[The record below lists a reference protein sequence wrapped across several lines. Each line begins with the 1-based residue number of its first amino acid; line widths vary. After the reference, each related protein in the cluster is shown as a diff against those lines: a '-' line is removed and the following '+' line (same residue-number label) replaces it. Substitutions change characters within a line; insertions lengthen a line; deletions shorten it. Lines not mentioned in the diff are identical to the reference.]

1 MALKCLQAEQFN
13 GLNVSKLD
21 NSDSKMQSDID
32 TDNQSE
38 VDEKKLEIS
47 FSNMEE
53 KKLHIDED
61 GNRPSVLEDEDS
73 YQLPDTQNRE
83 LQNSENHEL
92 HSTRESDLPS
102 PVQSPG
108 CDARILSS
116 VPVPLHLQLDRHR
129 EQLVGEPQLHVQEM
143 SSTVPS
149 PGKKNIF
156 SLLKNNTRIVHSFDP
171 RGSFFWHCSSFI
183 FLFSWF
189 RSKMY

>member
-21 NSDSKMQSDID
+21 NSDIKMQSDSESD
-32 TDNQSE
+32 SKTDGRENQ
-38 VDEKKLEIS
+38 LRIS
-47 FSNMEE
+47 LPTMDE

-61 GNRPSVLEDEDS
+61 GNRPSVIEDEDS
-73 YQLPDTQNRE
+73 YQLPDTQNHE

-92 HSTRESDLPS
+92 HSTSAREHDLPS

-149 PGKKNIF
+149 PGNYTILIC
-156 SLLKNNTRIVHSFDP
+156 LLVIA
-171 RGSFFWHCSSFI
+171 
-183 FLFSWF
+183 
-189 RSKMY
+189 